1 MNVRS
6 VIKVSFIIIVV
17 AGLLGVGAYMYHM
30 NGDSL
35 DFTDTEV
42 RVVISG
48 SMDGEPRTEYD
59 IETIPVGSMVF
70 IKEVPTE
77 PHDKGFY
84 SSLEVGDVVTFH
96 YTHPVSKENMV
107 VTHRIVKVVDTPTD
121 RIFTMAGD
129 SIRDDPTNAS
139 EQVITASSGDMIGEV
154 VGVSPVLGDISTYI
168 SSAEGKSVLI
178 GLFAA
183 ILAVIWVGPMIFKFI
198 LSKNQGGND

>member
-1 MNVRS
+1 MKNERVVKLVIAVVLVS
-6 VIKVSFIIIVV
+6 V
-17 AGLLGVGAYMYHM
+17 LLGYVYDR
-30 NGDSL
+30 NGGSF
-35 DFTDTEV
+35 DFSDTQV
-42 RVVISG
+42 RIVISG

-59 IETIPVGSMVF
+59 IESIPVGSMVF